1 MSEIILFTNPQS
13 RGQMAHWMLEELG
26 EPYETRWID
35 YGEEIKGDAFLAI
48 NPMGKLPTI
57 QHRGEVVTETAAI
70 CTYLAASFP
79 DKGLIPALGDPQLAA
94 FYRWMFFAAGPL
106 EQAVSTSSMGWE
118 VTAERSRTLGFGSM
132 EDTLRA
138 VETALVPGPYVCGE
152 TFTAVDVYLGSHLMW
167 GMQFGTIE
175 KRPAFETYVAR
186 LTKRPALQRTQQ
198 LNNERMAAQA

>member
-1 MSEIILFTNPQS
+1 MSDIILFTNPQS

-26 EPYETRWID
+26 EPYETRWIE
-35 YGEEIKGDAFLAI
+35 YGEEIKGEAFLAI

-79 DKGLIPALGDPQLAA
+79 DKGLIPPVGDPKLAA

-106 EQAVSTSSMGWE
+106 EQAVTTTTMGWE
-118 VTAERSRTLGFGSM
+118 VTAERSRTLGFGSF
-132 EDTLRA
+132 EDTLNA
-138 VETALVPGPYVCGE
+138 VETALAPGPFVCGE
-152 TFTAVDVYLGSHLMW
+152 QFTAADVYLGSHLMW

-175 KRPAFETYVAR
+175 KRPAFEAYVGR
-186 LTKRPALQRTQQ
+186 LMERPALQRCQQ